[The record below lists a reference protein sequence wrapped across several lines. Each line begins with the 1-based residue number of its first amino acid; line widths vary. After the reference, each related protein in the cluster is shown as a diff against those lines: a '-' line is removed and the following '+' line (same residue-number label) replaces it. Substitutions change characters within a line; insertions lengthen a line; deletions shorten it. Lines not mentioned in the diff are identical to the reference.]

1 MPFYQCT
8 ICREDGSQ
16 IADGVRVVIEDA
28 DSGSDW
34 YGTITGPHLVGLAA
48 GKQYRI
54 VLGDGRAGS
63 FRVKRNTV
71 AGEADRSIAITG
83 VGPLA

>member
-1 MPFYQCT
+1 MPFYQCA
-8 ICREDGSQ
+8 ICLEDGSSV
-16 IADGVRVVIEDA
+16 AEGVRVVIEDA
-28 DSGSDW
+28 DSRSGW
-34 YGTITGPHLVGLAA
+34 YGTITGPHLIGLTA

-54 VLGDGRAGS
+54 VLGDGRSGS